1 MHRNTLL
8 LVGTLAV
15 IAALLLGINIGRRF
29 QSTNGNTTALT
40 PSVPPVPS
48 GSPAAAQ
55 VKSYVNAFC
64 KIGFDYPAGLTVLE
78 NASGSAA
85 LSGKSAEEGILLTCQ
100 KDIPRPPSS
109 EGDSEDLRI
118 GSVSATL
125 FHTRT
130 ASDGASID
138 SLIFR
143 HPATRLDVFLAGS
156 GETFRNLI
164 STIQLLP

>member
-8 LVGTLAV
+8 LVSALAV

-48 GSPAAAQ
+48 GSPAAAH

-64 KIGFDYPAGLTVLE
+64 KIAFEYPVSLTVFE

-85 LSGKSAEEGILLTCQ
+85 FTGKNADEGILLTCQ
-100 KDIPRPPSS
+100 KDIPRPSFS
-109 EGDSEDLRI
+109 LDDTEALRI
-118 GSVSATL
+118 GSVAATL
-125 FHTRT
+125 FHTKT
-130 ASDGASID
+130 ASEGATID

-156 GETFRNLI
+156 GEAFRKLI
-164 STIQLLP
+164 STISIVP